1 MSARGRK
8 GRPEMIQEAIRVRH
22 ENRRSDSQYEE
33 MNNGP
38 HERPFV
44 QVIAPGMAYH
54 AAFWFGDR
62 REPDRVQH
70 DDSGRRRLRDQIA
83 EGNQRLRRNI
93 SSVREYFDRLKKHFL
108 EKNPQ
113 FRESPQRHPRVE
125 HGRVRT
131 WVAIF
136 HNDDGA
142 DQITL
147 VAECHTE
154 YWRLSV
160 IVGFM
165 KERSLLFPQAKKLLD
180 SVSQAGTD
188 HPIKMNGAGLR
199 KALITDFEQYV
210 DKHVLPKS
218 PPGEK
223 DGITEECVATFIGTI
238 FWKPTLS
245 GRHPDFNI
253 DHSQV
258 WALHK
263 YKGDCRNLTK
273 SLWPVIE
280 NLQGVDSG
288 RPGFRDY
295 EMTASTFLN
304 KRAIYASSLGHPMTP
319 ISEVTRQV
327 PVIYS
332 LFVCFDDA
340 WQIGRLIDTIH
351 SMGVLRIASLRDIEK
366 ISEASGKLGIIRSAI
381 REDGSLAIEEL
392 QEQMDFL
399 LRDDVS
405 WRIERSQRYWRQF
418 AERVSRLRIGRIE
431 GFQPYD
437 EFVNRRIGDTITFIE
452 STGRQLSFIRKEI
465 DLRQQMKQ
473 TASLQKHIRMIT
485 ALQKGGETL
494 LLLPLTYYSH
504 MLYEKGLHLP
514 QACSSYSET
523 IYCPLLSFGLSLLT
537 ASSIIWLASKFRKK
551 EVDSGST

>member
-1 MSARGRK
+1 MTQEDIGVGLDAS
-8 GRPEMIQEAIRVRH
+8 RP
-22 ENRRSDSQYEE
+22 DSQYEE

-54 AAFWFGDR
+54 AAFWFGGSR
-62 REPDRVQH
+62 KS
-70 DDSGRRRLRDQIA
+70 DDVRQYGSGRRKLRDQIA
-83 EGNQRLRRNI
+83 EGNKRLRKNI
-93 SSVREYFDRLKKHFL
+93 ASVREYFDLLKMHFL
-108 EKNPQ
+108 RKNPG
-113 FRESPQRHPRVE
+113 FKESPQRHPRVE
-125 HGRVRT
+125 HNRIRT

-136 HNDDGA
+136 HNDDST

-147 VAECHTE
+147 VAECHNE

-165 KERSLLFPQAKKLLD
+165 KEHSILFPEAKQLLN
-180 SVSQAGTD
+180 SVSEAGAD
-188 HPIKMNGAGLR
+188 DPINMDDAGLR
-199 KALITDFEQYV
+199 KHLVTDFESYV
-210 DKHVLPKS
+210 DTHVLPKFS
-218 PPGEK
+218 SEENDRIK
-223 DGITEECVATFIGTI
+223 KECVCTFIGTI
-238 FWKPTLS
+238 FWKPTLP
-245 GRHPDFNI
+245 GRNPDFDI
-253 DHSQV
+253 DHNQV
-258 WALHK
+258 WALHE
-263 YKGDCRNLTK
+263 YKDDCRSLIR

-280 NLQGVDSG
+280 NLQGVNSS

-319 ISEVTRQV
+319 VSEITERV
-327 PVIYS
+327 PVVYS

-366 ISEASGKLGIIRSAI
+366 ISDASGKLGIIRSAI

-392 QEQMDFL
+392 QEEMDLL

-418 AERVSRLRIGRIE
+418 LGRVARLRIGRIE

-437 EFVNRRIGDTITFIE
+437 EFVSRRIGDTITFIE
-452 STGRQLSFIRKEI
+452 STGRQLAFIRKEI
-465 DLRQQMKQ
+465 DLRQQIKQ
-473 TASLQKHIRMIT
+473 TASLQKHIRIIT

-494 LLLPLTYYSH
+494 LLLPLTYYAH
-504 MLYEKGLHLP
+504 MLWDKALHLP
-514 QACSSYSET
+514 EECAAYGEAISCS
-523 IYCPLLSFGLSLLT
+523 PLSFGLSLLT
-537 ASSIIWLASKFRKK
+537 ASSTIWLAGKSREK
-551 EVDSGST
+551 EV